1 MGTNRAR
8 KWKDIKNDTMS
19 QKQQDAAEAEARA
32 MYDALPL
39 AEIRKAREYTQAQL
53 ADELELPQGSVSKI
67 ENRTDL
73 YLSTLRRYIEA
84 LGGELCIVAK
94 FPNADIL
101 IEGFA
106 LEAKT
111 MANSAQLQEQKK
123 RQQHQ
128 LQHA

>member
-8 KWKDIKNDTMS
+8 KWADIRNETMS
-19 QKQQDAAEAEARA
+19 KDQQAAAQSEARA

-39 AEIRKAREYTQAQL
+39 AEIRKAREFTQAQL
-53 ADELELPQGSVSKI
+53 AEELELPQGSVSKI
-67 ENRTDL
+67 ENRADL

-106 LEAKT
+106 IEAKRQKT
-111 MANSAQLQEQKK
+111 QENAQKQREI
-123 RQQHQ
+123 
-128 LQHA
+128 QHA